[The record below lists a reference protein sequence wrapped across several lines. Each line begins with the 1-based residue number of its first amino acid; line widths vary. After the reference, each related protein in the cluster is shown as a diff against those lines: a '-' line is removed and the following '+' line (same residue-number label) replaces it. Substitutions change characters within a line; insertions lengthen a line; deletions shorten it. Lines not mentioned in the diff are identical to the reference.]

1 MLVQCCTFSG
11 ASLEDRLRLT
21 MQLGGEKGGFSIIKC
36 QVSQFSENLEIVK
49 ILVSWGTKMSF

>member
-1 MLVQCCTFSG
+1 MSDAG